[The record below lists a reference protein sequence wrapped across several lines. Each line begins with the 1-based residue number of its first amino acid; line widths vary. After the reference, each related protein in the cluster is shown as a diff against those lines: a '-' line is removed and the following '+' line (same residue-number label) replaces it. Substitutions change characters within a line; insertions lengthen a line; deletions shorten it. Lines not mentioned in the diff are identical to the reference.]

1 MGKIGNGVI
10 IASLLMQTLWFL
22 FFIAVAGL
30 FHRRMNQAPTL
41 ESQDPKIRWR
51 SYLHTLYFAGTL
63 VVIRSLFRAIEFAA
77 GRNGALMTS
86 EVYLYVFDAM
96 LMFIVVAFLHW
107 RHPGEI
113 GVLGRGG
120 HPEVNG
126 LRLFALRAKN
136 STL

>member
-1 MGKIGNGVI
+1 
-10 IASLLMQTLWFL
+10 MQTIWFL

-77 GRNGALMTS
+77 GRNGALMSS
-86 EVYLYVFDAM
+86 EVYLYIFDAM

-126 LRLFALRAKN
+126 LRLFALRAK
-136 STL
+136 SSRF